1 MRIQSLIPGIL
12 LLLGSLVG
20 AGALAQ
26 TPQAPREKRELIYC
40 ADRMT
45 HEEREAYR
53 AKMRA
58 AATFAEKDALRIAHR
73 SEMQARARSQ
83 GVTDCEPPGRQWRGG
98 RRP

>member
-1 MRIQSLIPGIL
+1 MGIQSLIPGTL
-12 LLLGSLVG
+12 LLLGALVG

-26 TPQAPREKRELIYC
+26 APQASQEKRELIYC

-58 AATFAEKDALRIAHR
+58 AATLAEKDALRAAHR
-73 SEMQARARSQ
+73 TEMQARARSQ

-98 RRP
+98 SPP